1 MSFDLPAYLRAQTA
15 RVNSAL
21 DRLLP
26 AADTY
31 PAVIHQAMRYSL
43 DAGGK
48 RLRPILVLASAAAVG
63 GDRDALLPAACAL
76 ECVHT
81 YSLIHDDLPAMDD
94 DDLRRGRPTN
104 HKVFGEAIAILAGD
118 ALLTFAFQ
126 LLSEQLPQH
135 YSPALVLQVTAE
147 LAQAAG
153 SQGMVGGQVADVQW
167 ERGLLTGSAEATL
180 EYIHHKKTGALLV
193 ASVRIGAW
201 LGGAD
206 QQQLQALTAFSR
218 QLGLAYQIT
227 DDLLDVTGTE
237 EKLGKRVQKDADRG
251 KLTYPGVYGI
261 PRSRQQNQRLLTEAL
276 AQLEVFGEEA
286 GPLRALAPF
295 LVKRDY

>member
-1 MSFDLPAYLRAQTA
+1 VSFDLPAYLRAQTA

-167 ERGLLTGSAEATL
+167 ERGLLTGSAETTL

-206 QQQLQALTAFSR
+206 QQQLQAL
-218 QLGLAYQIT
+218 
-227 DDLLDVTGTE
+227 LDVTGTE
-237 EKLGKRVQKDADRG
+237 ERLGKRVQKDADRG